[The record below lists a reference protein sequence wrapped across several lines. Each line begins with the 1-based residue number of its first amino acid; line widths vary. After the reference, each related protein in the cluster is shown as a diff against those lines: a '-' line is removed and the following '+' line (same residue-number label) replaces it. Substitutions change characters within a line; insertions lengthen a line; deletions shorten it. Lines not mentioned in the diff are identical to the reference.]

1 MKKEIVLAG
10 GCFWGLEKYFQ
21 EIEGVLETQVGFAN
35 GKTQAPSYEDV
46 CYRNTGHA
54 EVVDIVYDS
63 EIVSLAFLLEM
74 YYQVIDPTILN
85 RQGPDTGT
93 QYRTGIYFIDS
104 EDQAVIADSLAN
116 LQKKYRDKV
125 VVELKPLENFY
136 LADESHQ
143 KYLDK
148 HPGGY
153 CHIDEKYFELAKQA
167 KDIGSK
173 KI

>member
-21 EIEGVLETQVGFAN
+21 EIEGVLETRVGFAN

-54 EVVDIVYDS
+54 EVVDIFYDS
-63 EIVSLAFLLEM
+63 EIVSLAFLLDM
-74 YYQVIDPTILN
+74 YYQVIDPTVLN

-93 QYRTGIYFIDS
+93 QYRTGVYFIDS
-104 EDQAVIADSLAN
+104 QDQPVIVDSLEK

-125 VVELKPLENFY
+125 VVELMPLENFY
-136 LADESHQ
+136 PADESHQ

-153 CHIDEKYFELAKQA
+153 CHIDEKYFEMAKNA
-167 KDIGSK
+167 KDSGGTK
-173 KI
+173 